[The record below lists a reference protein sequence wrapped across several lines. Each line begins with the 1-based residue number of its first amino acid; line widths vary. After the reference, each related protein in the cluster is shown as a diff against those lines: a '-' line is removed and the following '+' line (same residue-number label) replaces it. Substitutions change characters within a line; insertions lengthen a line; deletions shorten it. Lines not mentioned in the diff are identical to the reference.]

1 MYSDVQTTDIE
12 DDVVLKKRN
21 VPKPSRFLED
31 FDNGSQSF
39 EGEYDNRNTIRR
51 PPPFMVESRLPQASC
66 NEEPSSAPA
75 LYTTTPSRLLEN
87 TFIVGFPFL
96 NKTDFH
102 DYPIKMAESENA
114 LNLLPDKPCK
124 HCKSMPKLGLK
135 CKNCGSVFH
144 PGCVKYIKNVKLI
157 NDNQV
162 ICCANSETEPVAA
175 SELCTNINT
184 TNIVNNGDVSSIEIN
199 YLKSLLAH
207 KDLII
212 NNQQDTIES
221 LKAQV
226 GLLNTLLSS
235 TC

>member
-1 MYSDVQTTDIE
+1 
-12 DDVVLKKRN
+12 
-21 VPKPSRFLED
+21 
-31 FDNGSQSF
+31 
-39 EGEYDNRNTIRR
+39 
-51 PPPFMVESRLPQASC
+51 
-66 NEEPSSAPA
+66 
-75 LYTTTPSRLLEN
+75 
-87 TFIVGFPFL
+87 
-96 NKTDFH
+96 
-102 DYPIKMAESENA
+102 MAESENA

-124 HCKSMPKLGLK
+124 HCKSIPKLGLK
-135 CKNCGSVFH
+135 CKNCGSVLH

-162 ICCANSETEPVAA
+162 ICCANSETEQVVA
-175 SELCTNINT
+175 SELCTNINA
-184 TNIVNNGDVSSIEIN
+184 TNIVNNSDVSSIEIN

-235 TC
+235 TSLNTVAGSLQQTTGDLTEREINNKVSCARVSKENRERKTEQANSKALNELYLDGDRSLS